1 MPKIEQNAEGF
12 KYIITYRNLDIEDAQ
27 EESMPVDLPEAWHQ
41 VTPFHWRHAR
51 GLSLV
56 DAPCTIRSYT
66 LSVSCFGNH
75 GIDALVHAVF
85 SPPRRSLR

>member
-12 KYIITYRNLDIEDAQ
+12 KYIITYRNLDIEGAQ

-41 VTPFHWRHAR
+41 VTPFYWRHAR

-56 DAPCTIRSYT
+56 DAPCTIHT
-66 LSVSCFGNH
+66 FSVMF
-75 GIDALVHAVF
+75 
-85 SPPRRSLR
+85 